1 MKTIDKLSFVPLL
14 ALLLFAGSC
23 EKDGGVFMREND
35 AIACDCT
42 EQSISQ
48 NVLCDG
54 EWVADCGDVG
64 WIAITPER
72 GSGNGKDFTLN
83 IQYNSGAERTATV
96 HLVYDGAA
104 YPITV
109 TQGACEFAY
118 GEPRVEGN
126 LFRNIE
132 STATLRLPYVCAS
145 GRESVEISCTIT
157 GAAADG
163 LSVTKQVYTGFAK
176 GSGELTIP
184 VEGAATRAGAVAFEL
199 FADGVSVG
207 SCARRAPGGVE
218 FLCARHDG
226 HRTARFGVGLQL
238 DDRCDSSRDRYQSA
252 RCAPAA
258 AYGRQRECL
267 SDGERGGFG

>member
-72 GSGNGKDFTLN
+72 GSGNGKDYGFFTLN

-145 GRESVEISCTIT
+145 GRESVE
-157 GAAADG
+157 
-163 LSVTKQVYTGFAK
+163 
-176 GSGELTIP
+176 
-184 VEGAATRAGAVAFEL
+184 
-199 FADGVSVG
+199 
-207 SCARRAPGGVE
+207 
-218 FLCARHDG
+218 FLCARYDG